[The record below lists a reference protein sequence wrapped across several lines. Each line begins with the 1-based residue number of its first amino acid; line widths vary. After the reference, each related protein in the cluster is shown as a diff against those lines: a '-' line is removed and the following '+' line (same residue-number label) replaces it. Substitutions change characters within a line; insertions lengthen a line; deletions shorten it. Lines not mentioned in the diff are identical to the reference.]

1 MKGSSKNYRVIRMG
15 KSDGKIIILE
25 DAKFYW
31 SVGVINQAKDL
42 FDKGFKPSEV
52 AQIMNEKLIDVGLLY
67 LHLLESNQIK

>member
-1 MKGSSKNYRVIRMG
+1 LTFE
-15 KSDGKIIILE
+15 DDKIIILQ

-31 SVGVINQAKDL
+31 SIGRINQAKDL
-42 FDKGFKPSEV
+42 FGKGFKPSEV

>member
-1 MKGSSKNYRVIRMG
+1 MG

-42 FDKGFKPSEV
+42 FEKGFKPSQV
-52 AQIMNEKLIDVGLLY
+52 AEIMNEKVIDIGLVYLY
-67 LHLLESNQIK
+67 LLETKQLRR

>member
-1 MKGSSKNYRVIRMG
+1 MG

-31 SVGVINQAKDL
+31 RVGVINQAKDL
-42 FDKGFKPSEV
+42 FGKGFKPSEV

-67 LHLLESNQIK
+67 LHLMESKQIK

>member
-1 MKGSSKNYRVIRMG
+1 MTFE
-15 KSDGKIIILE
+15 DDKIIILQ

-31 SVGVINQAKDL
+31 SIGRINQAKDL
-42 FDKGFKPSEV
+42 FVKGFKPSEV

>member
-1 MKGSSKNYRVIRMG
+1 MTHE
-15 KSDGKIIILE
+15 DDKIIILQ

-31 SVGVINQAKDL
+31 SIGRINQAKDL
-42 FDKGFKPSEV
+42 FVKGFKPSEV

>member
-1 MKGSSKNYRVIRMG
+1 MTFE
-15 KSDGKIIILE
+15 DDKIIILQ

-31 SVGVINQAKDL
+31 SVGVIYQAKDL

>member
-1 MKGSSKNYRVIRMG
+1 MTLE
-15 KSDGKIIILE
+15 DDKIIILQ

-31 SVGVINQAKDL
+31 SIGRINQAKDL
-42 FDKGFKPSEV
+42 FVKGFKPSEV

>member
-1 MKGSSKNYRVIRMG
+1 MG
-15 KSDGKIIILE
+15 MNDGKIIILE

-42 FDKGFKPSEV
+42 FGKGFKPS
-52 AQIMNEKLIDVGLLY
+52 DVGLLY

>member
-1 MKGSSKNYRVIRMG
+1 MTFE
-15 KSDGKIIILE
+15 DDKIIILQ

-31 SVGVINQAKDL
+31 SISRINQAKDP
-42 FDKGFKPSEV
+42 FGKGFKPSEV

>member
-1 MKGSSKNYRVIRMG
+1 MTFEDDKL
-15 KSDGKIIILE
+15 IILQ

-42 FDKGFKPSEV
+42 FGKGFKPSEV